1 MGMNKT
7 LCALLSVC
15 LLIPL
20 WGIDIVT
27 KTRDRQTSLYLTL
40 PMETFI
46 WTAKDNL
53 AKYQMMVS
61 VSNAKKNIVYQN
73 VMELILDKSKIPTG
87 SALLKEIKLALPEG
101 KYHLNLQIRN
111 PELGDK
117 KTSKHDFEVDY
128 QTVPGSVALLI
139 ADNGNYRFVPSDYAG
154 LGENLVTAE
163 LVLDTNPEIDSL
175 IIQADTATGSTQQ
188 TMHPP
193 YTLTFDLM
201 PILQSGKV
209 LNVSLRYYAA
219 NILYKSETL
228 INKKEFKYN
237 QVYSLQDQLQQ
248 IRYIADQ
255 NEWRAIKDTGDDRLR
270 ARLDE
275 FWLRHNPHPD
285 ETTNPSREVFY
296 GRVIK
301 ADELFTIHKKLKGWK
316 SDRGKIFIQYG
327 PPDEI
332 VGDIYPI
339 GRYPYIKWYYYQ
351 EYKVFSFVDK
361 SGYGNY
367 KLTDVWDENEN

>member
-7 LCALLSVC
+7 ICALLCMC
-15 LLIPL
+15 LLTTL
-20 WGIDIVT
+20 WGMDIVT
-27 KTRDRQTSLYLTL
+27 KTRDRQTSLYMTI

-46 WTAKDNL
+46 WPAKDNL
-53 AKYQMMVS
+53 AKYQIMVS
-61 VSNAKKNIVYQN
+61 VSNAKKDNVYQN
-73 VMELILDKSKIPTG
+73 VLELRLDKSKIPLQ

-101 KYHLNLQIRN
+101 NYQLNVQIRN

-117 KTSKHDFEVDY
+117 KTSKHEFKVDY
-128 QTVPGSVALLI
+128 STVPGSVALLI
-139 ADNGNYRFVPSDYAG
+139 ADNGDYQFVPSDYAT
-154 LGENLVTAE
+154 LDAKLVAAE

-175 IIQADTATGSTQQ
+175 LIQADNAFGSSVT
-188 TMHPP
+188 TLYPP
-193 YTLTFDLM
+193 FARTFDLL
-201 PILQSGKV
+201 PVLQSGKV
-209 LNVSLRYYAA
+209 FNVSLRYYAA

-255 NEWRAIKDTGDDRLR
+255 NEWRAIKDTADDQLK

-285 ETTNPSREVFY
+285 DTTNPSREVFY
-296 GRVIK
+296 SRVIK

-327 PPDEI
+327 QPDEI
-332 VGDIYPI
+332 VGDIYPS